1 MLTVIPLLG
10 CVVMINEVLE
20 ETKERMG
27 KSKQAFELE
36 LTKVRTGR
44 ASQAILDGVKVDY
57 YGTQTPLP
65 QMATVSIPE
74 SRLITVK
81 PWDVSV
87 INEVEKAIH
96 KANLGLTPSNDG
108 KLIRISI
115 PPLTEERRKEIAKT
129 VSKTCEDF
137 KVAVRNIRRDSN
149 EMLKELQK
157 EGDISEDDHFKAQ
170 KQVQDLTDQYIK
182 LLDRIYEDKE
192 KEILEV

>member
-1 MLTVIPLLG
+1 
-10 CVVMINEVLE
+10 MINELLE
-20 ETKERMG
+20 ETKERMI
-27 KSKQAFELE
+27 KSEKAFESD

-44 ASQAILDGVKVDY
+44 ASQAILDGVMVDY

-108 KLIRISI
+108 KLIRIAI
-115 PPLTEERRKEIAKT
+115 PPLTEERRMQIAKT
-129 VSKTCEDF
+129 VAKTCEDF

-149 EMLKELQK
+149 ELIKELQK
-157 EGDISEDDHFKAQ
+157 EADISEDDSFKAQ
-170 KQVQDLTDQYIK
+170 KQIQDLTDLSIK
-182 LLDRIYEDKE
+182 QLDNIYAAKE

>member
-1 MLTVIPLLG
+1 
-10 CVVMINEVLE
+10 MIDEVLE
-20 ETKERMG
+20 ETKDRMG
-27 KSKQAFELE
+27 KTEGAFVKEM
-36 LTKVRTGR
+36 TKVRTGR

-65 QMATVSIPE
+65 QMATVSVPE

-87 INEVEKAIH
+87 IGEVEKAIL

-115 PPLTEERRKEIAKT
+115 PPLTEERRKEIVKT
-129 VSKTCEDF
+129 VSKTCEDY

-149 EMLKELQK
+149 EMLKDLQK
-157 EGDISEDDHFKAQ
+157 EGEISEDDSFKGQ
-170 KQVQDLTDQYIK
+170 KQVQELTDQSIK
-182 LLDRIYEDKE
+182 KLDEIFADKE

>member
-1 MLTVIPLLG
+1 
-10 CVVMINEVLE
+10 MINEVLE
-20 ETKERMG
+20 ETKDRMG
-27 KSKQAFELE
+27 KSENAFEKE

-44 ASQAILDGVKVDY
+44 ASQAILDGVRVDY
-57 YGTQTPLP
+57 YGVQTLLP

-81 PWDVSV
+81 PWDISV

-115 PPLTEERRKEIAKT
+115 PPLTEDRRKEIAKSA
-129 VSKTCEDF
+129 SKICEDY

-149 EMLKELQK
+149 EMFKDLQK
-157 EGDISEDDHFKAQ
+157 EGDISEDDSFKGQ
-170 KQVQDLTDQYIK
+170 KQVQDLTDVYIK
-182 LLDRIYEDKE
+182 KLDAIFAAKE

>member
-1 MLTVIPLLG
+1 
-10 CVVMINEVLE
+10 MINEVLQ
-20 ETKERMG
+20 ETRERMG
-27 KSKQAFELE
+27 KSEKAFEKE
-36 LTKVRTGR
+36 LSKVRTGR
-44 ASQAILDGVKVDY
+44 ASQAVLDGVKVDY

-87 INEVEKAIH
+87 INEVEKAIL
-96 KANLGLTPSNDG
+96 KANLGMTPSNDG

-115 PPLTEERRKEIAKT
+115 PPLTEERRKEIAKN
-129 VSKTCEDF
+129 VAKTCEDY

-149 EMLKELQK
+149 EMLKDLQK
-157 EGDISEDDHFKAQ
+157 DGEISEDDTFKAQ
-170 KQVQDLTDQYIK
+170 KLVQEATDESIK
-182 LLDRIYEDKE
+182 KLDDIFARKE

>member
-1 MLTVIPLLG
+1 
-10 CVVMINEVLE
+10 MINDVIQ

-27 KSKQAFELE
+27 KSEKAFEKE
-36 LTKVRTGR
+36 ISKVRTGR
-44 ASQAILDGVKVDY
+44 ASQAVLDGVKVDY

-87 INEVEKAIH
+87 INEVEKAIL

-115 PPLTEERRKEIAKT
+115 PPLTEERRKEIAKN
-129 VSKTCEDF
+129 VAKICEDY
-137 KVAVRNIRRDSN
+137 KVAIRNIRRDSN

-157 EGDISEDDHFKAQ
+157 EGDISEDDSFKAQ
-170 KQVQDLTDQYIK
+170 KLVQEATNESIK
-182 LLDRIYEDKE
+182 KLDRIFAEKE

>member
-1 MLTVIPLLG
+1 
-10 CVVMINEVLE
+10 MIDDVLQ
-20 ETKERMG
+20 ETKDRMG
-27 KSKQAFELE
+27 KSEKAFEKE
-36 LTKVRTGR
+36 LSKVRTGR
-44 ASQAILDGVKVDY
+44 ASQAILDGVMVDY
-57 YGTQTPLP
+57 YGAQTPLP

-87 INEVEKAIH
+87 INDVEKAIL

-115 PPLTEERRKEIAKT
+115 PPLTEERRKEIVKT
-129 VSKTCEDF
+129 VAKTCEEY

-157 EGDISEDDHFKAQ
+157 EGEISEDDSFKAQ
-170 KQVQDLTDQYIK
+170 KQVQDTTDKYVKK
-182 LLDRIYEDKE
+182 LDEIFAGKE